1 MQPTLSHSP
10 LRPPPGILNLLPTL
24 TLTPGGRDE
33 KYRINLPPLHLLSL
47 ADRLGELYEM
57 VFPKHPE
64 WLEEEVVDWRDEE
77 DVAATVERFL
87 ERVNTFF
94 PVHDEVWDADLDAIE
109 WRLQEIPVLPMGYDL
124 WADDW
129 RDLREPAPYLLHMQH
144 SRDVGEGIYRS
155 RTFDTLYPD
164 LQVPPDLDL
173 QGLIKPLRQLLS
185 EESHPTSHP
194 PELAGLPDLL
204 QMLDHDTGNIWLD
217 LGEASLA
224 EGGGYPEWSQENV
237 EWLVA
242 EWEQASPVLDRVMTL
257 LTWKNESEAAISEK
271 LSAVRDVLVA
281 AYEMERTS

>member
-1 MQPTLSHSP
+1 MQPTRSHSP
-10 LRPPPGILNLLPTL
+10 LRPPPEILNLLPTL
-24 TLTPGGRDE
+24 TLPSAGKKNTHRV
-33 KYRINLPPLHLLSL
+33 NLPPLYLLFL
-47 ADRLGELYEM
+47 ADKLGELYEM

-64 WLEEEVVDWRDEE
+64 WLEEEVVDWGDEE
-77 DVAATVERFL
+77 DVASSVERFL
-87 ERVNTFF
+87 ERVNTLF

-124 WADDW
+124 WYDDW
-129 RDLREPAPYLLHMQH
+129 RDLREPAPYLLHMRH
-144 SRDVGEGIYRS
+144 SREVEEAVYGRQS
-155 RTFDTLYPD
+155 FTKLYPM
-164 LQVPPDLDL
+164 LQVPPGLEL
-173 QGLIKPLRQLLS
+173 QGLIEPLRQLLS
-185 EESHPTSHP
+185 EERHPTSHP

-224 EGGGYPEWSQENV
+224 EGGGYPEWSRDNV

-271 LSAVRDVLVA
+271 LSAVRA
-281 AYEMERTS
+281 ALLDAYTLESTS